1 LKAGDKPL
9 YIPIEVKKKCIEM
22 SKNNMTARQV
32 YMEYYSTLY
41 DTQYESFRRMLKQ
54 WKHKKW
60 EDSELLEKG
69 NLGYDYTPHA
79 TTVQVDKNGQIVQA
93 WIKSKGNDSIYMQ
106 IIDTIH
112 SLHPFEPVQSKIKEI
127 LDRMLEI
134 TFDDM
139 HWGIAFI
146 ADYEDTLNDTLELIN
161 TRSYKVINI
170 VIGEDLLHT
179 DDLKGHTS
187 NGTYIGEIDVSRAY
201 NDCLRFYFAIMTA
214 ALEHAETVNVV
225 YSMGNHSETLS
236 WTIVQVLKHMFPQ
249 ANYDDRFEER
259 KLITYGKVFI
269 GLTHGDV
276 IPSNLSKVKELF
288 VEENPVEYAGAKIKE
303 IHIGHFHAEKETGDV
318 NGCIVRRLSTKVP
331 TDKWHKKNGYTMAAK
346 RFMLFEYTTD
356 KLAAI
361 YYV

>member
-1 LKAGDKPL
+1 L
-9 YIPIEVKKKCIEM
+9 IPIEVKKKCVEM
-22 SKNNMTARQV
+22 ALNNKTAREV
-32 YMEYYSTLY
+32 YMEYYSKSF
-41 DTQYESFRRMLKQ
+41 DTQYESFRRMLKM
-54 WKHKKW
+54 WKKKKW
-60 EDSELLEKG
+60 ADETLMEAG

-79 TTVQVDKNGQIVQA
+79 TTVQVNGKGEIVQA
-93 WIKSKGNDSIYMQ
+93 WIKSKTGDDIYLK
-106 IIDTIH
+106 IIDAIH
-112 SLHPFEPVQSKIKEI
+112 SLTPFEPIQPKIKEL

-139 HWGIAFI
+139 HWGIAFFE
-146 ADYEDTLNDTLELIN
+146 DYEDTLSDTLDLIR
-161 TRSYKVINI
+161 TRKYKEINI

-276 IPSNLSKVKELF
+276 IPNSLSKVKELF

-303 IHIGHFHAEKETGDV
+303 IHIGHFHAEKETGDI

-346 RFMLFEYTTD
+346 RFMLFEYTTE

>member
-1 LKAGDKPL
+1 MKVGDKPL
-9 YIPIEVKKKCIEM
+9 YIPIEVKKKCIEL
-22 SKNNMTARQV
+22 SKSGKTSREV
-32 YMEYYSTLY
+32 YMEYYSKTY

-60 EDSELLEKG
+60 ADETLLESG
-69 NLGYDYTPHA
+69 NLGYNYTPHA
-79 TTVQVDKNGQIVQA
+79 TTVQVNGKGEVVQA
-93 WIKSKGNDSIYMQ
+93 WIKSEASDNVYMQ
-106 IIDTIH
+106 IINTIK
-112 SLHPFEPVQSKIKEI
+112 SLSPFEPVRPKIKEF

-139 HWGIAFI
+139 HWGIAFFNN
-146 ADYEDTLNDTLELIN
+146 YEDTLNDTLELIK

-179 DDLKGHTS
+179 EDLKGHTS
-187 NGTYIGEIDVSRAY
+187 NGTYIGEIDVKRAY
-201 NDCLRFYFAIMTA
+201 DDCLRFYFSIMQT
-214 ALEHAETVNVV
+214 ALEHVETVNVI

-236 WTIVQVLKHMFPQ
+236 WTIVQVLKHMFPR
-249 ANYDDRFEER
+249 ANYDDRFEYR

-269 GLTHGDV
+269 GITHGDV

-288 VEENPVEYAGAKIKE
+288 VEENPIEYANAKIKE
-303 IHIGHFHAEKETGDV
+303 IHIGHFHAEKESGDI
-318 NGCIVRRLSTKVP
+318 NGCLVRRLSTKVP